1 MKFNIV
7 LLIIAMLLVVD
18 AGEQDS
24 MKRELMNTN
33 RELRKATTRSSYKA
47 PSYTKK
53 TYTKTYKK
61 TYTASRTSY
70 TGAFYGGRSYAVLYV
85 YYLPPAGY
93 YQVGGYYSYLYNK

>member
-33 RELRKATTRSSYKA
+33 RQLKKGTTISS
-47 PSYTKK
+47 
-53 TYTKTYKK
+53 
-61 TYTASRTSY
+61 
-70 TGAFYGGRSYAVLYV
+70 
-85 YYLPPAGY
+85 
-93 YQVGGYYSYLYNK
+93 